1 MLSGLKSHI
10 VDTGRL
16 YKTKPDVERVTRSVS
31 DRLHSSAKMNK
42 LLLIALTVGVFVV
55 EVTVSAESRGRR
67 SDDGGPLE
75 VVVEQLSQQVT
86 SLTAQLNSVNTQL
99 TAQLNS
105 VNTQLTAQLNS
116 VNTDLSALKSRTGK
130 RPFVTDVNLSV

>member
-1 MLSGLKSHI
+1 
-10 VDTGRL
+10 
-16 YKTKPDVERVTRSVS
+16 
-31 DRLHSSAKMNK
+31 MNK
-42 LLLIALTVGVFVV
+42 LLIALTVGVFVV
-55 EVTVSAESRGRR
+55 EVTVSAESRERR

-86 SLTAQLNSVNTQL
+86 SLTAQLNSVN
-99 TAQLNS
+99 AQLNS

-130 RPFVTDVNLSV
+130 RSFVTDVNLSV